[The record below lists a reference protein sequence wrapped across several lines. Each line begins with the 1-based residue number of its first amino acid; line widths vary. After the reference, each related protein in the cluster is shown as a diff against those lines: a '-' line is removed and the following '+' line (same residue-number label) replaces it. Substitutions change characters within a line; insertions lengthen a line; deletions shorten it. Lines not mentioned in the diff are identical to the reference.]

1 MTPPPPLPGEWEGTM
16 LFLNGGQSYLPSIG
30 LVNWLFLVQSLLK
43 TVNLNTVNLTLGA
56 VVAVVAGGG
65 KTSNTNRGWI
75 VQRTRELEVHTWQ
88 S

>member
-1 MTPPPPLPGEWEGTM
+1 M

-56 VVAVVAGGG
+56 VVALVAGGG
-65 KTSNTNRGWI
+65 KTSNEAG
-75 VQRTRELEVHTWQ
+75 
-88 S
+88 